1 MNWLNECR
9 VAAEALSQE
18 TRQKFMDL
26 IWSGKSIGEARTE
39 LDISFDAAN
48 GIMLMNI
55 ESALFL
61 RKESK

>member
-1 MNWLNECR
+1 MNWLDECR

-26 IWSGKSIGEARTE
+26 IWSGKSIGEARIE
-39 LDISFDAAN
+39 LGISFDAAN
-48 GIMLMNI
+48 GIMQMNI